1 MGVDDA
7 RHQNELVLR
16 DVASTAARHSQT
28 YAAQARAAQDT
39 DQEAA
44 RLAERTEGLYLEF
57 AAECNRRAADPPT
70 EPLDRRELWNEFMRR
85 AQERGLDADAGPWL
99 DW

>member
-1 MGVDDA
+1 MSEDDA
-7 RHQNELVLR
+7 KHQNELVLR

-28 YAAQARAAQDT
+28 YAAQARATRDT
-39 DQEAA
+39 DPEAA
-44 RLAERTEGLYLEF
+44 RLAERAEGLYLEF
-57 AAECNRRAADPPT
+57 AAECHERAADPPT
-70 EPLDRRELWNEFMRR
+70 EPLDRGELWSEFMRR